1 MLSSVTREPPQA
13 GSVARSRCGR
23 TLWDGA
29 AEFSEVHRV
38 PGPGGRPALT
48 VHRRVLDFAVEE
60 LRGDAAAARLTEM
73 SFNQRKRRFYSPAVE
88 LIARRN
94 IG

>member
-1 MLSSVTREPPQA
+1 VLSVNNMM
-13 GSVARSRCGR
+13 
-23 TLWDGA
+23 LWDGA

-73 SFNQRKRRFYSPAVE
+73 SFNTSASVAST
-88 LIARRN
+88 ARPSN
-94 IG
+94 S